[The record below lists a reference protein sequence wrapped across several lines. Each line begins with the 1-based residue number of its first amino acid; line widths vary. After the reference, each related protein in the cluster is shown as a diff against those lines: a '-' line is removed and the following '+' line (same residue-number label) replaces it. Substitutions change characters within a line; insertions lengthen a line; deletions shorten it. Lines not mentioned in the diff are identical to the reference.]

1 MRFAKTKGIIGM
13 AGNGVK
19 LLILQADNVKTNKN
33 RMLDAHA
40 DGQLEFS
47 IAHILLTVSN
57 VTNLEVKKQKP

>member
-1 MRFAKTKGIIGM
+1 M